1 MAKAFSRIL
10 FIVYSVVMI
19 WLLFGQ
25 RFNIS
30 LPNDYFSEIKSNI
43 NLIPFRTIYEYA
55 VISNKNSDSELL
67 RHAFINLAGN
77 VIMFIPLGFF
87 LSDIWHNLR
96 SFLKHTL
103 CTAAIIL
110 IIETVQLFTLLGS
123 FDIDDLILNVIGSV
137 IGYGIWRI
145 YANIFKKQL

>member
-1 MAKAFSRIL
+1 MAKVFSRIL

-25 RFNIS
+25 RLDIS

-55 VISNKNSDSELL
+55 VISSKNSDSELL
-67 RHAFINLAGN
+67 RHAFINLTGN

-96 SFLKHTL
+96 FFLKHTL

-123 FDIDDLILNVIGSV
+123 FDIDDLILNVTGSV
-137 IGYGIWRI
+137 IGYGIWHI
-145 YANIFKKQL
+145 YSNIFKKQL